1 MTTQL
6 LAVDPQP
13 LSLTEA
19 DRQQIPCPT
28 LTIFLDTS
36 KLISTDTQFS
46 ILIKNRYDSNVRN
59 CIVLYIICISFM
71 IDKDCTSHLTMMTRL
86 LKSGS
91 CLMGSCFLCLHWF
104 SIPELFVTLPVFPC
118 FPVEPEQN
126 NTTSYL
132 HMILS
137 ILLPTVDSKYQY
149 DDLK

>member
-1 MTTQL
+1 
-6 LAVDPQP
+6 
-13 LSLTEA
+13 
-19 DRQQIPCPT
+19 
-28 LTIFLDTS
+28 
-36 KLISTDTQFS
+36 
-46 ILIKNRYDSNVRN
+46 
-59 CIVLYIICISFM
+59 M

-132 HMILS
+132 HNICCLFA
-137 ILLPTVDSKYQY
+137 IICYFI
-149 DDLK
+149 